1 MSKFQIL
8 AHELVMSRNQKSAFA
23 DSFIFEPENIEEQA
37 LGNLYVIGEVTN
49 FSENSSYLI
58 NLLISIVK
66 REYYSDSKR
75 SPLDSLESALHKANS
90 TLADFAEQG
99 NIEWINNLNIT
110 IAVLKGG
117 ELHFSQ
123 TGHCVVLLIRG
134 GEIANISHGLGA
146 EQANNHLKTFANI
159 ASGQVEMNDQ
169 LILATESFLSIVSE
183 SEIKRISEL
192 GFKEKIKELEGVVR
206 TSKETVESA
215 SIIVLKASEFKET
228 AGKIEHIAIP
238 SGVSLP
244 TGIKEEKIPNMAMDD
259 FAGKAQANNYVE
271 KIENIDAPEAMYETG
286 EPGGIKY
293 VLLKILKQVASGILK
308 YSKII
313 LAKSIEFF
321 KKKLIPGFKK
331 LVDIVVEGILALCR
345 RIKESRNR
353 NMGTAQSVENQSSEK
368 TELANTYLAEN
379 GNETNEAKVV
389 GKMTVIPQENNI
401 GSFVSVSASR
411 PIIKRRSLAIR
422 PNYLFS
428 FVNIKNIISVAV
440 TVLVIFT
447 TSIIVVVKD
456 QKNEEQNIFLYS
468 EMLKEAV
475 QKKEAAELAFIY
487 KDESKGKSLL
497 KEAEISLDKI
507 YSAGYFKNE
516 AGKELSF
523 INDVI
528 EKLDK
533 ITVLPEP
540 ALAADLTSADSTAEA
555 NHLVLADNFIYF
567 FGGAKNAI
575 YAFDTDKKT
584 ASQAK
589 PNYTGIGNLE
599 SGTVSSDKKIIF
611 YTDTPGAAVFDPKK
625 NEITA
630 AEISLPKNNPD
641 IKDIVAF
648 DAYFY
653 ILDPANEQIIKYK
666 RTTGGFAEAK
676 DWITNKGGNDLKK
689 AVSMAV
695 DGSLYILDDDGK
707 IYKYFGGASKAF
719 NQYPLFD
726 AIGTGGTI
734 VTRSNLK
741 DLYVLDPANKR
752 IVIFDKEGNLVKQIK
767 SEKFDALKDMAVV
780 DEKTAYVLNGTK
792 VYKIGL

>member
-75 SPLDSLESALHKANS
+75 SPMDSLESALHKANS

-159 ASGQVEMNDQ
+159 ASGQVEMDDQ

-192 GFKEKIKELEGVVR
+192 GFKEKIKELERVVR

-215 SIIVLKASEFKET
+215 SIIVLKASEFREA

-238 SGVSLP
+238 SGISLP
-244 TGIKEEKIPNMAMDD
+244 SGIKEEKIPNMAMDD
-259 FAGKAQANNYVE
+259 FAGKAQANDYVE
-271 KIENIDAPEAMYETG
+271 KIENIEAPEAMYETG
-286 EPGGIKY
+286 EHGAGKY
-293 VLLKILKQVASGILK
+293 VLLRVLKQTASGILK

-313 LAKSIEFF
+313 LVKSIEFS
-321 KKKLIPGFKK
+321 KAKLIPGFKK
-331 LVDIVVEGILALCR
+331 SVDIIVEGILALCR
-345 RIKESRNR
+345 RIKETGNA
-353 NMGTAQSVENQSSEK
+353 GITQLPANQPSEK
-368 TELANTYLAEN
+368 TELAGET
-379 GNETNEAKVV
+379 GNRANEAATIKKTAMV
-389 GKMTVIPQENNI
+389 PQEEI
-401 GSFVSVSASR
+401 VLADVPDPMAISR
-411 PIIKRRSLAIR
+411 PIIKRRSLAVR
-422 PNYLFS
+422 SNYLFS
-428 FVNIKNIISVAV
+428 FVNIKNIIAVAV
-440 TVLVIFT
+440 TVSVIFT

-456 QKNEEQNIFLYS
+456 QKNEEQNILLYS

-487 KDESKGKSLL
+487 KDESKGKALL
-497 KEAEISLDKI
+497 KEAEISLGKI
-507 YSAGYFKNE
+507 YSAGYFKEE

-523 INDVI
+523 INNVI

-540 ALAADLTSADSTAEA
+540 ALAADLISADSAAEA
-555 NHLVLADNFIYF
+555 NHLVSADNFIYF

-575 YAFDTDKKT
+575 YAFDADKK
-584 ASQAK
+584 AVSRIK
-589 PNYTGIGNLE
+589 PVYTGIGALKL
-599 SGTVSSDKKIIF
+599 GTVSSDKKIIF
-611 YTDTPGAAVFDPKK
+611 YTDTPGTAVFDPQK

-630 AEISLPKNNPD
+630 AEISLPPNGPA
-641 IKDIVAF
+641 IKDIIAF

-653 ILDPANEQIIKYK
+653 ILDSANEQIVKYK
-666 RTTGGFAEAK
+666 RTTGGFAESK
-676 DWITNKGGNDLKK
+676 DWIINKGGNNLTK
-689 AVSMAV
+689 ATSMAV
-695 DGSLYILDDDGK
+695 DGALYILDGEGK
-707 IYKYFGGASKAF
+707 IYKYYGGMPKEF

-726 AIGTGGTI
+726 TIGAGGTI

-741 DLYVLDPANKR
+741 NLYVLDPANKR
-752 IVIFDKEGNLVKQIK
+752 IVVFDKAGNLVKQIK
-767 SEKFDALKDMAVV
+767 SDKFDSLKDLAVV

-792 VYKIGL
+792 IYKVGL